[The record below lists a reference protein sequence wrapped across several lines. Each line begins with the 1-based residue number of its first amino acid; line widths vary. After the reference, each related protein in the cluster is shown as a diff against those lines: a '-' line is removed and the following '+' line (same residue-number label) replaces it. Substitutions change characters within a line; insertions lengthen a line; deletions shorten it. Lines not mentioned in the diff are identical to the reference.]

1 MAKSLSSKSKDPLK
15 IVLYV
20 VAGLF
25 IFFVAVLLFTREQD
39 WEDYLADL
47 SDNETYF
54 VYLYSDNCDACAKI
68 TDEVADFTQSNTMN
82 IELIPLDANNRVV
95 PDDYYTPTIL
105 VVHNNEIAQTVVG
118 MDHVLDLFDEVEAG
132 TFQP

>member
-1 MAKSLSSKSKDPLK
+1 MAKSLSRNSKDPLK
-15 IVLYV
+15 IALYV
-20 VAGLF
+20 VAGIFVFF
-25 IFFVAVLLFTREQD
+25 IAVLVFTREQD

-54 VYLYSDNCDACAKI
+54 VYLYGADCNDCVQI
-68 TDEVADFTQSNTMN
+68 EDEVADFTQSNAMS
-82 IELIPLDANNRVV
+82 IELIPLNAYNPVV
-95 PDDYYTPTIL
+95 PEDYYTPTII